1 MLHIKECIIV
11 EGMYDKIKLSQL
23 VDATIFVTH
32 GFSIFNNKDEMRAI
46 RQFAEKCGVIILTDS
61 DAAGFKIRNFIKQAL
76 PKECVKHAY
85 IPEISGKE
93 RRKTKAGKEGLL
105 GVEGVSDE
113 IIISAL
119 INAGCT
125 ANEEKAST
133 KKVTKTDFFTLGLT
147 GQQSSSEKRKELC
160 RKLSLPS
167 KISANMLIDSI
178 NSLMTSSEFFNL
190 FDNNGNLL

>member
-1 MLHIKECIIV
+1 M
-11 EGMYDKIKLSQL
+11 
-23 VDATIFVTH
+23 
-32 GFSIFNNKDEMRAI
+32 
-46 RQFAEKCGVIILTDS
+46 
-61 DAAGFKIRNFIKQAL
+61 
-76 PKECVKHAY
+76 
-85 IPEISGKE
+85 
-93 RRKTKAGKEGLL
+93 L